1 MKYICFRYF
10 YFKGEI
16 FLLFNL
22 IWFDF
27 YIYLIGLFIVILYF
41 KRIFFYLNKM
51 VESID
56 SERLKFFFDFVN
68 EIFVVLLIKIVGI
81 L

>member
-1 MKYICFRYF
+1 M
-10 YFKGEI
+10 
-16 FLLFNL
+16 LFNL

-68 EIFVVLLIKIVGI
+68 EIFVVLLSKIVGI